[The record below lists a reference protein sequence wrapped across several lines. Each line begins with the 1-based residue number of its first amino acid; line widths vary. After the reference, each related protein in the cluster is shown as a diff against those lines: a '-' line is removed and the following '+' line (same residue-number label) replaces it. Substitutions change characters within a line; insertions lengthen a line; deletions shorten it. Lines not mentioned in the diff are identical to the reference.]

1 MHTRLKTELTRRIG
15 LDVPVFLAPMASVVT
30 AALAVAVAK
39 AGGLG
44 AFGCAYMQ
52 PETIEA
58 EAAKFR
64 KECERPFQLN
74 FFVSPQP
81 APVAAD
87 AQGAAIAALRGYFEQ
102 LGLPAPEPVKAPYA
116 PDLDAQLDAAL
127 RVRPAVVTFH
137 LNEMAVARVRAF
149 QQAGVLVGGGATCV
163 EEAKRLEA
171 LGVDFVIAQGGE
183 AGGHRGT
190 WARDPHSAL
199 TGTLALT
206 RLIVRAVKTSVVAAG
221 GIMDGAGI
229 AAALALGAQAAQL
242 GTAFIACPESAASEA
257 YRSALL
263 AARDDDTTIT
273 DRVSGKPARG
283 LRNRY
288 IAESARADFPKLV
301 FPAQNQ
307 LTSKMRNA
315 AAQAG
320 KTDLMVM
327 WAGQAVALSRRMPAE
342 ELVRTLERETLEAI
356 ERLNGLKQDAN

>member
-1 MHTRLKTELTRRIG
+1 MHPRLRTELTRRIG
-15 LDVPVFLAPMASVVT
+15 LDVPIFLAPMASVVT
-30 AALAVAVAK
+30 AQLAVAVAR

-52 PETIEA
+52 ADAIEA

-64 KECERPFQLN
+64 KECDRPFQLN

-81 APVAAD
+81 EPVAAD
-87 AQGAAIAALRGYFEQ
+87 AQREAIAALGKFFKE
-102 LGLPAPEPVKAPYA
+102 LGLPEPEPVKAPYA

-127 RVRPAVVTFH
+127 RVRPSVVTFH
-137 LNEMAVARVRAF
+137 LNEMAAERVRAF

-163 EEAKRLEA
+163 DEAKRLEA

-206 RLIVRAVKTSVVAAG
+206 RLIVSAIKVPVVAAG
-221 GIMDGAGI
+221 GIMDGAGV

-242 GTAFIACPESAASEA
+242 GTAFIPCPESAASEH
-257 YRSALL
+257 YRAALL
-263 AARDDDTTIT
+263 DAQDDDTTIT

-288 IAESARADFPKLV
+288 ISEAARADFPKLA
-301 FPAQNQ
+301 FPAQNA
-307 LTSKMRNA
+307 LTSKMRTA

-320 KTDLMVM
+320 NTDLMVM
-327 WAGQAVALSRRMPAE
+327 WAGQAAALSRRMPAE
-342 ELVRTLERETLEAI
+342 ELVRTIERETLEAI
-356 ERLNGLKQDAN
+356 ERLNGLKHT